1 MTKSEFQTIIYTIKI
16 TNKMSEYNNILEEIE
31 KIAITISLTKDP
43 DAVDRLRKI
52 MRMKIEAALNE
63 KVK

>member
-1 MTKSEFQTIIYTIKI
+1 MDK
-16 TNKMSEYNNILEEIE
+16 YNDILEEIE